1 MQKKQQLQKSF
12 TKGAKFIET
21 TINEHLWENYAQGK
35 DAYMYH
41 GICSGKSSQQC
52 RKCENNL

>member
-21 TINEHLWENYAQGK
+21 TINKHLWENYAEGK

-41 GICSGKSSQQC
+41 GICSGKSSQ
-52 RKCENNL
+52 